1 MTATMGD
8 RGPDACGSWS
18 QGRVALGHRRLKIID
33 LTDASS
39 QPMVDPASGI
49 AGVFNGCIYNYRE
62 LRAELAAK
70 GHLFFSRGDTEVVLK
85 AYAEW
90 GTRFVGHL
98 IGPFAVA
105 VAERAWTM
113 RLITV
118 RWVSM
123 MDAANGRNSRS

>member
-49 AGVFNGCIYNYRE
+49 AGVFGGALMTEIWYCVQ
-62 LRAELAAK
+62 A
-70 GHLFFSRGDTEVVLK
+70 FFLTFVASR
-85 AYAEW
+85 
-90 GTRFVGHL
+90 F
-98 IGPFAVA
+98 
-105 VAERAWTM
+105 
-113 RLITV
+113 
-118 RWVSM
+118 
-123 MDAANGRNSRS
+123 